1 MAIDEWNRNCCQH
14 KITQRI
20 KKELLLKQT
29 TYDMDRLYEIDG
41 WNIFARLCEVDVLS
55 IAFLLVALSSH
66 ALDRRQY

>member
-1 MAIDEWNRNCCQH
+1 MNETA
-14 KITQRI
+14 
-20 KKELLLKQT
+20 T